1 LKYGIIILTKF
12 IYVIKYLNR
21 HYVSIFNLKKS
32 KDMNKLVIFMPS
44 IEGGGVEKN
53 LFIIGN
59 FLGKKI
65 KNTTLITA
73 DKKFN
78 IKFKNITIVNP
89 KIKIET
95 TSSRKWKYF
104 LCFIELIKLIIHNK
118 NITVFAFQA
127 NFYCAII
134 CKVIFKI
141 KLITR
146 SNSSPSGW
154 SQNFLKKKIFVYL
167 FKKIDQ
173 VIVNSLEF
181 KYEIKKKFNSESIC
195 IYNPL
200 NKGEIKKLSQE
211 KISFKFYEKS
221 NRLKIINVG
230 RYVDQKDQITLL
242 KALNLIKHQ
251 IKFRALIIGKGIL
264 KNYLVY
270 YIRQHKLSDCVKLIT
285 FQKNPFKFMKMAD
298 VFILSSKYEGL
309 PNVLLESLVL
319 GKYIISTN
327 CPTGPKEI
335 LSGGKGGDLYNIQD
349 YKSLEKK
356 IINFNNNKKKFLKKT
371 KYAQSQLFR
380 FDYKTN
386 LNNYLKIVKKHL

>member
-349 YKSLEKK
+349 YKSLAKK

>member
-1 LKYGIIILTKF
+1 M
-12 IYVIKYLNR
+12 
-21 HYVSIFNLKKS
+21 HY
-32 KDMNKLVIFMPS
+32 NKLVIFMPS

-78 IKFKNITIVNP
+78 FRFKNIAIINP
-89 KIKIET
+89 RTKIGT
-95 TSSRKWKYF
+95 YSSRKWKYF

-127 NFYCAII
+127 NFYCVII
-134 CKVIFKI
+134 CKIFFDV

-154 SQNFLKKKIFVYL
+154 SQNFLKKKIFKYL

-173 VIVNSLEF
+173 VIVNSEEF
-181 KYEIKKKFNSESIC
+181 KYEIKRKFNSESIC

-200 NKGEIKKLSQE
+200 NKSEIKKLSQE
-211 KISFKFYEKS
+211 KISLKFYGKPNE
-221 NRLKIINVG
+221 LKIINVG
-230 RYVDQKDQITLL
+230 RYVDQKDHITLL

-251 IKFRALIIGKGIL
+251 IKFRALIIGRGIL
-264 KNYLVY
+264 KNDLVS
-270 YIRQHKLSDCVKLIT
+270 YIKQNKLTDCVKLIS
-285 FQKNPFKFMKMAD
+285 FQKNPFKFIKMAD
-298 VFILSSKYEGL
+298 VFVLSSKYEGL

-327 CPTGPKEI
+327 CPTGPNEI

-349 YKSLEKK
+349 YKSLAQK
-356 IINFNNNKKKFLKKT
+356 IINFNNNKKKLFRKI
-371 KYAQSQLFR
+371 KYAQSRLSR
-380 FDYKTN
+380 FDYRTN
-386 LNNYLKIVKKHL
+386 LYNYLKIVRKYL